1 MRSLFI
7 RIFNI
12 ACIVAVL
19 ATYNSVTAQRVQ
31 ADQEAKAAADAEN
44 DRIRAANAALHAQM
58 AAEAARIYEDGIFE
72 AEAAGY
78 GGMIRVSVEIED
90 DEILDIQI
98 LSAEKED
105 LAYMEMAKGIIPKMI
120 SDQTADIDTV
130 SGSTFS
136 SAGIKN
142 AVAKALEEAKK

>member
-7 RIFNI
+7 RILNI
-12 ACIVAVL
+12 VCIAAVI
-19 ATYNSVTAQRVQ
+19 ATYNSVTAQRVA
-31 ADQEAKAAADAEN
+31 ADQQARAAAEAEN

-58 AAEAARIYEDGIFE
+58 AAEAARVYEDGIFE
-72 AEAAGY
+72 GEAEGY
-78 GGMIRVSVEIED
+78 GGMIRVSVEIQD

-105 LAYMEMAKGIIPKMI
+105 LAYMEMAKGIIPEMI
-120 SDQTADIDTV
+120 SRQTTEIDTV

-142 AVAKALEEAKK
+142 AVTKALEEAKK